1 MDIQKELKQLAERHG
16 ASYPDTVALF
26 FKLRSQ
32 GADETQALNAIRVGY
47 AMHSGKHEYF
57 SAKDVSSALGV
68 SEDEAQA
75 LIEQS
80 PDAVTVTYPDW
91 MQ

>member
-1 MDIQKELKQLAERHG
+1 MNIEKELKSLAARHG

-26 FKLRSQ
+26 ERLRSQ
-32 GADETQALNAIRVGY
+32 GADETQALMAIRVGY

-57 SAKDVSSALGV
+57 SAADVSSALGV

-75 LIEQS
+75 MIEQS
-80 PDAVTVTYPDW
+80 PDAMTVTYPDW